1 MRRFLEFSMRIYLLC
16 SYVHS
21 NCRRHHHQQAD
32 KMCAQQS
39 SKKSKKKCVKLLT
52 VLSIYFSSVSC
63 ANLNFS
69 VAFVCLRS
77 ATCRVRVNERLKRVY
92 QHYHH
97 PLSETV
103 TRPAPY
109 SVFVCLSTT
118 LLYYIRKKTENLP
131 QELTYKLYIS
141 VRKVRWG
148 RELY

>member
-1 MRRFLEFSMRIYLLC
+1 MLICPFQL
-16 SYVHS
+16 
-21 NCRRHHHQQAD
+21 
-32 KMCAQQS
+32 S
-39 SKKSKKKCVKLLT
+39 SSSSSASWQDVCTAVEQEAEKKCVKLLT

-69 VAFVCLRS
+69 VAFECLRS

-148 RELY
+148 RELYWFTRAELLCWLI